1 METAIREVETVIVGK
16 REIVRLALVSFLC
29 NGHILIEDIPGV
41 GKTMLARSLATVLG
55 CSFRRIQFTPDLLPA
70 DITGTAIYNQKNGE
84 FEFKSGPVFANVI
97 LADEINR
104 ATPKTQSAL
113 LEAMEERQVTADGR
127 THVLP
132 KPFFVI
138 GTENQ
143 IELQGTYPLPEA
155 QLDRFW
161 MRLSMGYPSKAEEMT
176 ILNLQADHHPIQDA
190 KAILNPQEILEMQER
205 VRRVHIAPAL
215 QDYLIEIVSATR
227 NHPQVNL
234 GGSPRASLCL
244 LHSAKAFAG
253 LSGRDYV
260 LPDDVKAL
268 AVPVL
273 AHRLMLKPEARVRRW
288 SADTILREI
297 LGTIPVPQAIAP
309 SPGSRDRNAEAT
321 NASSDSSGSAETNS
335 DSRPLTPDPR

>member
-1 METAIREVETVIVGK
+1 MEAAIREVETVIVGK

-41 GKTMLARSLATVLG
+41 GKTMLARSLAVVLG

-84 FEFKSGPVFANVI
+84 FEFKPGPVFANVI

-113 LEAMEERQVTADGR
+113 LEAMEERQVTADGK
-127 THVLP
+127 THILP
-132 KPFFVI
+132 EPFFVI

-161 MRLSMGYPSKAEEMT
+161 MRLSMGYPTKAEEIT
-176 ILNLQADHHPIQDA
+176 ILNYQADHHPIRDV
-190 KAILNPQEILEMQER
+190 KPILNPEEILRMQEQ
-205 VRRVHIAPAL
+205 VRQVHIAPAL
-215 QDYLIEIVSATR
+215 QDYLVEIVAATR
-227 NHPQVNL
+227 KHPQVNL

-244 LHSAKAFAG
+244 MHSAKALAG

-260 LPDDVKAL
+260 LPDDVKL
-268 AVPVL
+268 LTVPVL
-273 AHRLMLKPEARVRRW
+273 SHRLMLKPEARVRRW
-288 SADTILREI
+288 SAETILREI
-297 LGTIPVPQAIAP
+297 LGSLPVPQAITPTPGNRTAGVAP
-309 SPGSRDRNAEAT
+309 PPAPPERPGDSEVTPDR
-321 NASSDSSGSAETNS
+321 S
-335 DSRPLTPDPR
+335 LTPEPR